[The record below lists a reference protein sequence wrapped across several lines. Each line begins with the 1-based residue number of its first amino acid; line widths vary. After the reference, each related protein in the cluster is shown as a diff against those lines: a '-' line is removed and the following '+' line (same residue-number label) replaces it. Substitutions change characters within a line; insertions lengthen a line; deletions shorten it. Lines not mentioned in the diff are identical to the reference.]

1 MSRPASEAAQ
11 FKAFLFR
18 LPPDLLDYL
27 RDEAAASGRPLNT
40 QVIWMLDYLRRHP
53 VTLEAP
59 RPRRRQPTP
68 A

>member
-18 LPPDLLDYL
+18 LPPDLLDYI

-40 QVIWMLDYLRRHP
+40 QVVWMLEHLRRHP
-53 VTLEAP
+53 VELKP
-59 RPRRRQPTP
+59 PQKRRAT
-68 A
+68 AASL